1 MFSFCFAFAD
11 VSIKRVYVFEGVACF
26 VIVRA
31 LAHQQRT
38 LFKPELPA
46 NARPLARF
54 ASRKFSTAPANF
66 IRVIAKDIKHHVDD
80 SLGNLIIS

>member
-11 VSIKRVYVFEGVACF
+11 GSIKQVQVFEGIACF

-31 LAHQQRT
+31 LLQRKRP
-38 LFKPELPA
+38 LFEPQLPA
-46 NARPLARF
+46 NVQPLARF
-54 ASRKFSTAPANF
+54 ASQKFSTAPGDF

-80 SLGNLIIS
+80 SLGDFIIS